1 MNTVKIGIDITVT
14 AGANRHTAMSDLVN
28 SAMQELVNR
37 HDFRYG
43 TIKQGRVV
51 SISVDHEDVRAV
63 VDLTI
68 LRIED

>member
-1 MNTVKIGIDITVT
+1 MNTLKIGIDITVT
-14 AGANRHTAMSDLVN
+14 TGANRHTVMSNLVN

-37 HDFRYG
+37 HDFRRG

-51 SISVDHEDVRAV
+51 TVSEDHDDVRAV